1 MTEGLS
7 APVLTAARE
16 AVGEVQL
23 SEAVFGRPVRP
34 HLLYEAV
41 KMQLANR
48 RAGTHAAKTRGQVR
62 GGGRKPWRQKGTGRA
77 RAGSIR
83 SPIWVG
89 GAAVHGP
96 VPRDY
101 SYRIPSSARRAALAT
116 ALSARRREGRLMV
129 LDRLEI
135 PSGKTKD
142 FARALETLG
151 VSSALVVVADKD
163 ERLVRASR
171 NLPYAKV
178 IEAAGINVY
187 DVLRYEYLIVTL
199 PALEKI
205 EQRVAP

>member
-1 MTEGLS
+1 
-7 APVLTAARE
+7 
-16 AVGEVQL
+16 
-23 SEAVFGRPVRP
+23 
-34 HLLYEAV
+34 
-41 KMQLANR
+41 
-48 RAGTHAAKTRGQVR
+48 
-62 GGGRKPWRQKGTGRA
+62 
-77 RAGSIR
+77 
-83 SPIWVG
+83 
-89 GAAVHGP
+89 
-96 VPRDY
+96 
-101 SYRIPSSARRAALAT
+101 
-116 ALSARRREGRLMV
+116 MV